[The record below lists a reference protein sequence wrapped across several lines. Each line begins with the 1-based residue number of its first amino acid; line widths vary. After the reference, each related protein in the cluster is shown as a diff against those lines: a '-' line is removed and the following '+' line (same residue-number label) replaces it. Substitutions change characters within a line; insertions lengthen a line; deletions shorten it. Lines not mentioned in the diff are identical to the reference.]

1 MSISCLVQVSLVP
14 IQVSFSARLG
24 QFPCRSAVSFSTSMW
39 IFDTLFMLVSVLFH
53 AHLGCPLGSVT
64 VCTCSGQLQCLSRSV
79 SMPLD
84 GSFSTSSGQFQC
96 LFMPVPVPMQT
107 KSVLTGKNTHTH
119 THTRTHARTHART
132 HTHKQTLT
140 RTRAY
145 AHIDNNNTRPHRS
158 RKTTTQQPGNDVTKR
173 GIDVT
178 DL

>member
-53 AHLGCPLGSVT
+53 AHFGCPLGSVT

-107 KSVLTGKNTHTH
+107 KSVLTGKNTHTRTHARTHAH
-119 THTRTHARTHART
+119 THTHTHTHTRTHACTHAHIHTRTHARTHAHTYT
-132 HTHKQTLT
+132 HTY
-140 RTRAY
+140 R
-145 AHIDNNNTRPHRS
+145 
-158 RKTTTQQPGNDVTKR
+158 
-173 GIDVT
+173 
-178 DL
+178 